1 MREYLM
7 YDFEDMFAAAR
18 EKQRRHNMYMSVAN
32 EPWRIPVRGG
42 WRYLTKEQYVDDKWT
57 GRIPEL
63 SASELRRIINE
74 PGF

>member
-1 MREYLM
+1 MR
-7 YDFEDMFAAAR
+7 YDFEYVDSD
-18 EKQRRHNMYMSVAN
+18 KLNNQRRHNMTLSVAN
-32 EPWRIPVRGG
+32 KPWRIPVPGG
-42 WRYLTKEQYVDDKWT
+42 WRYLTKDQYVDYKLT